1 MMLRMTNVSMRV
13 VAVAMILAALGACN
27 RVSQDM
33 APRVVFD
40 SGCVQKDAVVRVDG
54 IGEIAALQLCALRA
68 GEPEELLAVGAR
80 GYARL
85 DPTTLQSRG
94 ATSFAAPPSRGH
106 VVVRDIDG
114 DGAAEF
120 VQLGENWIGKTSV
133 FALDGSLRW
142 QDSDEVT
149 KRAPNATAIVDFNGD
164 GRCEFV
170 TAFNVETSLRVVDC
184 DNKPL
189 PEIPCDQQ
197 THTLL
202 AVDVEGDGREELAML
217 SGRGLRIVDANG
229 KVRGSMRA
237 EDCGFLSDLELV
249 RDPRPGAQ
257 GKALLAHGSKGMSM
271 WTLDGERIEAGDA
284 AAMRQRLSNFDGSRV
299 TAKWGATEWDV
310 RAGLVHQQAF
320 PAGFVASRVAVRFFD
335 GKLAYEELLRGGGVD
350 RDTLLAFGLLAL
362 PAEAATERPGCVL
375 VGCGADVIRY
385 RAR

>member
-1 MMLRMTNVSMRV
+1 MMMRMTNVCMRV
-13 VAVAMILAALGACN
+13 VSVAMSLAALGACN

-40 SGCVQKDAVVRVDG
+40 AGRVLKDAVVRVDG
-54 IGEIAALQLCALRA
+54 VGEIAALQMCALRR
-68 GEPEELLAVGAR
+68 GEQEELLVVGAR

-94 ATSFAAPPSRGH
+94 ATQFTAPPSRGH
-106 VVVRDIDG
+106 VAVRDIDG

-149 KRAPNATAIVDFNGD
+149 KRAPNATAIVDFDGD

-189 PEIPCDQQ
+189 REIPCDQQ

-217 SGRGLRIVDANG
+217 NGRGLRIVDANG
-229 KVRGSMRA
+229 KVRGIIGA
-237 EDCGFLSDLELV
+237 EECGFMSDLELV
-249 RDPRPGAQ
+249 RDPRPGAR
-257 GKALLAHGSKGMSM
+257 GNALLGHGSKGMAM
-271 WTLDGERIEAGDA
+271 WALDGERIEVGDA
-284 AAMRQRLSNFDGSRV
+284 VAMRQRLANFDGSRV
-299 TAKWGATEWDV
+299 TATWGATEWDV
-310 RAGLVHQQAF
+310 RARLVHQQAF
-320 PAGFVASRVAVRFFD
+320 PAGFLASRLVVRFFD
-335 GKLAYEELLRGGGVD
+335 GQLAYEEVVRGGGGE
-350 RDTLLAFGLLAL
+350 RDTLLTFGLLAL
-362 PAEAATERPGCVL
+362 PAEAATERPACVL

>member
-1 MMLRMTNVSMRV
+1 MMMRMTNVCMRV
-13 VAVAMILAALGACN
+13 VSVAMSLAALGACN

-40 SGCVQKDAVVRVDG
+40 AGRVLKDAVVRVDG
-54 IGEIAALQLCALRA
+54 VGEIAALQMCALRR
-68 GEPEELLAVGAR
+68 GEQEELIVVGAR

-94 ATSFAAPPSRGH
+94 ATQFTAPPSRGH
-106 VVVRDIDG
+106 VAVRDIDG

-149 KRAPNATAIVDFNGD
+149 KRAPNATAIVDFDGD

-189 PEIPCDQQ
+189 REIPCDQQ

-217 SGRGLRIVDANG
+217 NGRGLRIVDANG
-229 KVRGSMRA
+229 KVRGIIGA
-237 EDCGFLSDLELV
+237 EECGFMSDLELV
-249 RDPRPGAQ
+249 RDPRPGAR
-257 GKALLAHGSKGMSM
+257 GNALLGHGSKGMAM
-271 WTLDGERIEAGDA
+271 WALDGERIEVGDA
-284 AAMRQRLSNFDGSRV
+284 VAMRQRLANFDGSRV
-299 TAKWGATEWDV
+299 TATWGATEWDV
-310 RAGLVHQQAF
+310 RARLVHQQAF
-320 PAGFVASRVAVRFFD
+320 PAGFLASRLVVRFFD
-335 GKLAYEELLRGGGVD
+335 GQLAYEEVVRGGGGE
-350 RDTLLAFGLLAL
+350 RDTLLTFGLLAL
-362 PAEAATERPGCVL
+362 PAEAATERPACVL